1 MYNKLNVERST
12 QSLIALLKQKIET
25 ARINRD
31 TTTLLFYSTF
41 LGDIEKANKAANNKA
56 TLDELVVTVGAQWRK
71 AMESNMVIA
80 SQKNLPL
87 LEEQMKKELGLLE
100 EILPKMFT
108 KEELEDIIKDYLAV
122 KPEAPF
128 DREGQVSECK
138 SIQLGE
144 VMKYLKTNY
153 NGQYDGK
160 LASQIMMK
168 LWGLMN

>member
-1 MYNKLNVERST
+1 MYNKLNVERSA

-56 TLDELVVTVGAQWRK
+56 TLDELVVTAGAQWRK

-80 SQKNLPL
+80 AQKDLPL
-87 LEEQMKKELGLLE
+87 LEEQMKKELSLLE

-122 KPEAPF
+122 KPEAP
-128 DREGQVSECK
+128 
-138 SIQLGE
+138 LGE

-153 NGQYDGK
+153 SGQYDGK